1 MAAPTYSFENA
12 LTAKSWVSVAA
23 GDTITPS
30 PIAIWV
36 GTAGNLVMTD
46 ASGNTETFK
55 NVASGTAIRCAP
67 VVIEASSTAAD
78 FVAFFG

>member
-12 LTAKSWVSVAA
+12 LTAKSWVSVTPGAA
-23 GDTITPS
+23 IAPS
-30 PIAIWV
+30 PIGIWV
-36 GTAGNLVMTD
+36 GTAGDVVITNAL
-46 ASGNTETFK
+46 GNSATIK

-67 VVIEASSTAAD
+67 AVIEASSTAAD